1 MRSVTDLPIL
11 NAAQRQSF
19 DALLSPLPT
28 VSLEQV
34 NQRARMMSR
43 MDRKYVLSS
52 DQCAGILAQ
61 LPDETPVMSIG
72 GAQSFISAHLD
83 SSVTGD
89 AVTIEDSSGTVI
101 ATIEAGDKPF
111 ALVQYSSDKISA
123 GQSYTVKA
131 GASSVSVVAGSR
143 AESSAPTRR

>member
-1 MRSVTDLPIL
+1 MRSVTGLPIF

-61 LPDETPVMSIG
+61 LPDETSVMGIG
-72 GAQSFISAHLD
+72 GALSQRYESVYFDTCGLD
-83 SSVTGD
+83 SYLSAAYGRRKRFKLRTRTCQVIGGIRRSRIILIFLPQPD
-89 AVTIEDSSGTVI
+89 AAYLLEPLT
-101 ATIEAGDKPF
+101 
-111 ALVQYSSDKISA
+111 AL
-123 GQSYTVKA
+123 
-131 GASSVSVVAGSR
+131 
-143 AESSAPTRR
+143 

>member
-1 MRSVTDLPIL
+1 MRSVTGLPIL

-72 GAQSFISAHLD
+72 GALSQRSLRAPQTLQVAHPHLPSNRWHSTLTHHFD
-83 SSVTGD
+83 LP
-89 AVTIEDSSGTVI
+89 A
-101 ATIEAGDKPF
+101 AA
-111 ALVQYSSDKISA
+111 
-123 GQSYTVKA
+123 
-131 GASSVSVVAGSR
+131 
-143 AESSAPTRR
+143 

>member
-1 MRSVTDLPIL
+1 MTSLPIL

-72 GAQSFISAHLD
+72 GA
-83 SSVTGD
+83 
-89 AVTIEDSSGTVI
+89 
-101 ATIEAGDKPF
+101 
-111 ALVQYSSDKISA
+111 
-123 GQSYTVKA
+123 
-131 GASSVSVVAGSR
+131 
-143 AESSAPTRR
+143 